1 MRCYSTKVQEGGLI
15 LGDMPGNG
23 LHDMMDALHAHS
35 MPSVKVC
42 GVTHIKEVNLLD
54 ELDVEFAG
62 VWCGIAKGRYTL
74 DPHQLTHLTGAPT
87 RILKF
92 ILVTVEHSMR
102 FFDKCIQSGRI
113 HGIQLHGFQLP
124 SVVKQLKTA
133 FGQQHKV
140 LKVLHI
146 KGTQCLE
153 DGLIDRYLEAGVDL
167 LVLDR
172 FVAPSRIGSTGIPL
186 EQTFLKTFVDQR
198 IAAKKI
204 MIAGGITENNIGAIC
219 RDFQPFGVDIDSG
232 ARKDGVIH
240 KDRVAPI
247 MQQLKTRRK
256 RRSEE

>member
-92 ILVTVEHSMR
+92 ILVLSNIP
-102 FFDKCIQSGRI
+102 C
-113 HGIQLHGFQLP
+113 
-124 SVVKQLKTA
+124 A
-133 FGQQHKV
+133 F
-140 LKVLHI
+140 
-146 KGTQCLE
+146 
-153 DGLIDRYLEAGVDL
+153 LINA
-167 LVLDR
+167 
-172 FVAPSRIGSTGIPL
+172 FKS
-186 EQTFLKTFVDQR
+186 
-198 IAAKKI
+198 I
-204 MIAGGITENNIGAIC
+204 MINLSAQI
-219 RDFQPFGVDIDSG
+219 
-232 ARKDGVIH
+232 
-240 KDRVAPI
+240 
-247 MQQLKTRRK
+247 
-256 RRSEE
+256 